1 MNLDQSQ
8 IIYEDNH
15 LVVVN
20 KAPGILVQGDETG
33 DETLTD
39 IVKQYVKEKYNKPG
53 AVFLAPVHRLDRPVS
68 GVVVFA
74 RTSKAAE
81 RMAKIFHDHKITK
94 TYMALVEK
102 RPQKDADTLINWMK
116 KDDKKNR
123 SHVYQSEKKGGKYVE
138 THYQVLGRVG
148 DNYCLEVTPKT
159 GRSHQIRAQLGN
171 IAAPIKGDMKYGS
184 KKQIL
189 KGKMIFL
196 HARQL
201 QFEHPVKKEPM
212 RFTAR
217 LPEHDIWKNF
227 TEMSSTI

>member
-20 KAPGILVQGDETG
+20 KAPGILVQGDNTG

-39 IVKQYVKEKYNKPG
+39 IVKEYIKEKYNKPG

-81 RMAKIFHDHKITK
+81 RMAKIFQGHKITK
-94 TYMALVEK
+94 TYLALVEK
-102 RPQKDADTLINWMK
+102 RPQQEEDTLINWLK
-116 KDDKKNR
+116 KDEKKNR
-123 SHVYQSEKKGGKYVE
+123 THVYLSDRRGGKYCE
-138 THYQVLGRVG
+138 TYYKTLGRVG
-148 DNYCLEVTPKT
+148 ENYCLHVEPKT

-171 IAAPIKGDMKYGS
+171 IGSPIKGDMKYGA
-184 KKQIL
+184 KRRVMN
-189 KGKMIFL
+189 GKLIFL
-196 HARQL
+196 HAKEL
-201 QFEHPVKKEPM
+201 AFEHPVKKEPM

-217 LPEHDIWKNF
+217 VPEHDVWKNF
-227 TEMSSTI
+227 AKM